1 MSYFLVFYRSFFMAL
16 LLVFVPLSIQA
27 NSLPDFTKIVKN
39 NSSAVVKIVTKKT
52 TLASSIPEQYQE
64 IPEVL
69 RHFFD
74 LRQLPEPRIGQGMG
88 SGFLISSDGYVL
100 TNHHVVDKAS
110 EVMVRLLDRREYRA
124 TIVGLDKASDLALLK
139 IDEKKLPYLTLK
151 EHVDVEVGEWVL
163 AIGAPFGLDYSA
175 TAGIISA
182 KGRSLPTDNNQDYVP
197 FIQTDVAINPGNSG
211 GPLFNI
217 KGEVVGINS
226 QILTQS
232 GGSIG
237 LSFAIPSSVALSVVR
252 QLKEKG
258 SVSRGFLGVQIQEV
272 SYELAESFSLK
283 APKGALVSALIAGGA
298 AEKSGIQVGDIITQF
313 NGVDIQRVTDL
324 PHAVGQTSEGQRAL
338 VEVVR
343 AGKIKQLFVTVGSL
357 DKKTKVTPV
366 VGKAEETQ
374 TKNPRIGVLVEPL
387 NEILQQRWDVNGG
400 IIIKEVAAESAAEAA
415 GLRPGDVVTMLD
427 GVHIDSVETFSKVQK
442 ALPVNKLVPMR
453 IIRAG
458 KPMFV
463 PLRVQ

>member
-1 MSYFLVFYRSFFMAL
+1 MSYFLVFYRAFFVATL
-16 LLVFVPLSIQA
+16 LMFTSVAVQA
-27 NSLPDFTKIVKN
+27 GELPDFRSIVKK
-39 NSSAVVKIVTKKT
+39 NSAAVVKISVKKT
-52 TLASSIPEQYQE
+52 TFANAIPEQYQE
-64 IPEVL
+64 IPEIL

-74 LRQLPEPRIGQGMG
+74 LRQLPQPRIGQGMG
-88 SGFLISSDGYVL
+88 SGFLISSDGYIL
-100 TNHHVVDKAS
+100 TNHHVVDQS
-110 EVMVRLLDRREYRA
+110 DEVTVRLADRREYKA
-124 TIVGLDKASDLALLK
+124 NVVGLDKASDLALLK

-151 EHVDVEVGEWVL
+151 KEPDVEVGEWVL

-175 TAGIISA
+175 TAGIVSA

-211 GPLFNI
+211 GPLFNT

-237 LSFAIPSSVALSVVR
+237 LSFAIPSSVALSVIQ
-252 QLKEKG
+252 QLKDHG
-258 SVSRGFLGVQIQEV
+258 SVNRGFLGVKIQEV

-283 APKGALVSALIAGGA
+283 KPKGALVAALIAGGA

-324 PHAVGQTSEGQRAL
+324 PHAVGQTREGQSVL

-343 AGKIKQLFVTVGSL
+343 QGKIKQLFVEVGSL
-357 DKKTKVTPV
+357 EKKVSARSTDKKRPKTP
-366 VGKAEETQ
+366 TQ
-374 TKNPRIGVLVEPL
+374 NTRIGVLVEPV
-387 NEILQQRWDVNGG
+387 NETLQQRWGVQGG
-400 IIIKEVAAESAAEAA
+400 VMVKNIAKDSAAEKA
-415 GLRPGDVVTMLD
+415 GLRPGDVITMLD
-427 GVHIDSVETFSKVQK
+427 GVHIDTRKTFNKVQK
-442 ALPVNKLVPMR
+442 ALPTNKLVPMR

-458 KPMFV
+458 KPIFV